1 MVSLQRLLPVVRD
14 LIVRIA
20 KVTDHQPAFE
30 IQEVTF
36 MNIKTD
42 AEFFKDGLINL
53 ITYLLTIHIA
63 LIGVLSDGHHQN
75 SQRFVAMAHYGRS

>member
-14 LIVRIA
+14 LIVGIA

-36 MNIKTD
+36 MNIKADT
-42 AEFFKDGLINL
+42 EFFKDGFIDLIAD
-53 ITYLLTIHIA
+53 LLVVHIA
-63 LIGVLSDGHHQN
+63 LIGVLCDGHHQN
-75 SQRFVAMAHYGRS
+75 SQWFVAMAHYGRS